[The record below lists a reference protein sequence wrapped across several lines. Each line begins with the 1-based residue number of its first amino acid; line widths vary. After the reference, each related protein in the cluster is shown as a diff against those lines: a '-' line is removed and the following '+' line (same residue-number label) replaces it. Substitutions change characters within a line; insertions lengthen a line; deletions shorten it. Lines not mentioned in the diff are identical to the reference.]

1 MPDWN
6 ILREKMS
13 FNTLGSMDIIRKFL
27 KSSWLKRAALLLKDP
42 SKVLALLQKLR
53 VCMTKDGFHSMKEEL
68 SMLAN
73 YVKDIVSGVYKEYNR
88 TNLLLVVAALIY
100 IVTPLDFIPDFIIGG
115 LIDDVAI
122 IGWIINKL
130 HDEFVRYKE
139 WLVQKNN
146 L

>member
-1 MPDWN
+1 
-6 ILREKMS
+6 
-13 FNTLGSMDIIRKFL
+13 MDIIRKFL

-53 VCMTKDGFHSMKEEL
+53 VCMTKDGFHSIKEEL
-68 SMLAN
+68 GMLAN
-73 YVKDIVSGVYKEYNR
+73 YVKDIVSGTYKEYNR

-115 LIDDVAI
+115 LIDDVAV

-146 L
+146 

>member
-1 MPDWN
+1 
-6 ILREKMS
+6 
-13 FNTLGSMDIIRKFL
+13 MDIIRRFL

-53 VCMTKDGFHSMKEEL
+53 VCMTKDGFHSIKEEL
-68 SMLAN
+68 DMLAN
-73 YVKDIVSGVYKEYNR
+73 YVKDVVSGVYKEYNK
-88 TNLLLVVAALIY
+88 TNLLLIVAALIY

-115 LIDDVAI
+115 LIDDVAV

-139 WLVQKNN
+139 WLVQKK
-146 L
+146 

>member
-1 MPDWN
+1 
-6 ILREKMS
+6 
-13 FNTLGSMDIIRKFL
+13 MDIIRRFL

-53 VCMTKDGFHSMKEEL
+53 VCMTKDGFHSIKEEL
-68 SMLAN
+68 DMLAN
-73 YVKDIVSGVYKEYNR
+73 YVKDVVSGVYKEYNK
-88 TNLLLVVAALIY
+88 TNLLLIVAALIY

-115 LIDDVAI
+115 LIDDVAV

>member
-1 MPDWN
+1 
-6 ILREKMS
+6 
-13 FNTLGSMDIIRKFL
+13 MDIIRKFL

-53 VCMTKDGFHSMKEEL
+53 VCMTKDGFHSIKEEL
-68 SMLAN
+68 DMLAN
-73 YVKDIVSGVYKEYNR
+73 YVKDVVNGVYKEYNK
-88 TNLLLVVAALIY
+88 TNLLLIVAALIY

-115 LIDDVAI
+115 LIDDVAV

-139 WLVQKNN
+139 WLVQKK
-146 L
+146 